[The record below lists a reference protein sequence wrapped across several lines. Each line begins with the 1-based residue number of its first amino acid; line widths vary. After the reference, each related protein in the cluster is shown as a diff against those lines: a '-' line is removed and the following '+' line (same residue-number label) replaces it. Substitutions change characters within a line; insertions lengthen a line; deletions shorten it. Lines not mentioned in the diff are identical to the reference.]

1 MRKLKLLLAFLA
13 FTGVFCGQLCAQ
25 EEGKYYFYN
34 EDSGLFLSR
43 GASWGTHASAD
54 TYGIAFELSKISDG
68 VYTLKNVD
76 HSKMANADKYL
87 GDNLYTDNGTACN
100 FTFTASSGKYKINKG
115 TNDFL
120 KIADADEYGQKP
132 IETTTTEGDAALW
145 TLMTVNEYNTFV
157 STRNDTYYSALAT
170 TMGFTGVTSQASM
183 KSFVADAA
191 TVDYTSSVG
200 NADIGGGSGAW
211 TKTQTEN
218 NRGIGDS
225 KAGDGVF
232 QTWNGCVNVNQ
243 TVSDLPKGLYKITV
257 EAFLRFGDKEAAKR
271 VEDNGSMTSYVYG
284 NNSKTLLHNFWSIR
298 QDNDHPNSM
307 AEAASQVIN
316 KDDRALLECY
326 TYVGDDGE
334 LKLGIYLAGGFD
346 AVWMICDNFTLTK
359 ISDTPSDEKKEEL
372 LGRVNEYLSALSES
386 SFKTSLSTLKSTFE
400 SNPTLNNYHLLLDF
414 ATLAQEAVAAKALG
428 MTDDVVNGYAATE
441 DITSASAMAS
451 LQKLKVGEYTFIT
464 EKYTESATLGTW
476 TENFAED
483 LNGEGYVADGE
494 KYFNEWGTN
503 TRTAKQTV
511 SLPAGEY
518 AISCIGRGAVGTS
531 GYLYYKIGEA
541 DAVQVDFLMKGNR
554 GRGVDTSGA
563 ANFSEE
569 GTYNCDNNGF
579 GWEYR
584 FLTFNLM
591 EETDVELGVS
601 ATFAGNWVSIYK
613 PQLLTTE
620 TSIKTVLLTQISST
634 IEKVP
639 TGAMNSAVKS
649 TLDSKKSAANSA
661 SAGNT
666 IEQLSTILTE
676 LNEAITAAEASVAE
690 YEKISAYL
698 AKAKAAFS
706 GDYSAIESAI
716 SSGSYENSTDGCSA
730 VKARRLAVA
739 TNGMSAGKDLTGL
752 IDNNSFETGTTDYWT
767 NTPSDDTGARSV
779 TVDNNKYAM
788 SSSDGDYLFNNWWKG
803 TPLTQN
809 IGTLPAGAYELQGVV
824 ASDGGTVY
832 ITMNDKHEAFVE
844 TANATGV
851 GIEFAYAFTL
861 DAAQEVTIGVVGGA
875 NGTKGHHKD
884 YQEDGYWFYKADN
897 FRLKYLGST
906 VPENTIDGIYFLS
919 SNGLRISRGG
929 DSGTEAELDEAGIPV
944 KITTDKAGISKLQM
958 MDTEKY
964 LFWNNEMVY
973 TDGTIEPNKTHHQP
987 YWKVIPVS
995 GGYKIKNTES
1005 GLYLSTNTNVERED
1019 INYEIEQGVATCT
1032 TTETVWTLTNAEVD
1046 VEKIK
1051 LKKALD
1057 DAPATPTA
1065 NIGDAAF
1072 QMPQSDVNA
1081 LKSVRDAAQAVYDN
1095 PSATKSQVQQAITN
1109 VEALQPLTLN
1119 APSSN
1124 QLFTISLANGK
1135 WASHGV
1141 NYENEAMTYLAGD
1154 RGDDQGGY
1162 NIKYQAP
1169 ANKNLAQAFTF
1180 TKVEGNNYKLSQIDA
1195 DGNVRYMC
1203 TAQAYGGSA
1212 PYIRTTT
1219 EADQAMLVTVIPTQE
1234 AGIYN
1239 LRNVAANE
1247 FIGAQ
1252 DAGVFTVNSHIKF
1265 NIVETTKP
1273 SIAINTT
1280 DAGYGTTMLPF
1291 AVAALPSG
1299 VKAYTCA
1306 EVEGTTLTLAE
1317 VTALAANKPYIIEGA
1332 WNETVTGDAQG
1343 TALTY
1348 TEGLL
1353 TGVYADTAAPIGSYV
1368 LQNLNEVVGFYKVAE
1383 GKQPTVGANHAYLTT
1398 TSGARALFF
1407 DNATAIRAIEAL
1419 TSGEAEIYNA
1429 AGARQNSL
1437 QKGVNI
1443 IKQGNKKFKVMVK

>member
-54 TYGIAFELSKISDG
+54 TYGIAFELSKTNDG

-76 HSKMANADKYL
+76 HSKMAKADKYL
-87 GDNLYTDNGTACN
+87 GEDLYTDNGTACD

-120 KIADADEYGQKP
+120 KIADANEYGQKP

-157 STRNDTYYSALAT
+157 ATRNDTYYSALAT

-191 TVDYTSSVG
+191 TVNYTSSVG

-218 NRGIGDS
+218 SRGIGDS

-232 QTWNGCVNVNQ
+232 QTWNGCVNLNQ

-271 VEDNGSMTSYVYG
+271 VQGDGCMTSYLYG
-284 NNSKTLLHNFWSIR
+284 NEGKTLLHNFWSIR

-334 LKLGIYLAGGFD
+334 LKLGIYLAGGFG

-372 LGRVNEYLSALSES
+372 LGRINEYLSALSES

-494 KYFNEWGTN
+494 MYFNEWGTN

-511 SLPAGEY
+511 TLPAGEY

-584 FLTFNLM
+584 FLTFNLT

-613 PQLLTTE
+613 PKLLITD
-620 TSIKTVLLTQISST
+620 TSIKTVLLSQISSALD
-634 IEKVP
+634 KVP
-639 TGAMNSAVKS
+639 TGAMNNIVRS

-666 IEQLSTILTE
+666 ANQLSIILNE
-676 LNEAITAAEASVAE
+676 LNEAISAAEASVAE
-690 YEKISAYL
+690 YAKISSYL
-698 AKAKAAFS
+698 DKAKAAFS
-706 GDYSAIESAI
+706 GDYSSIETAINN
-716 SSGSYENSTDGCSA
+716 GSYENSVDGNAA
-730 VKARRLAVA
+730 VKARRMEVA
-739 TNGMSAGKDLTGL
+739 TSDMVAGKDLTGL
-752 IDNNSFETGTTDYWT
+752 IDNNSFETGNTDYWT
-767 NTPSDDTGARSV
+767 TTASSDTGARDAKS
-779 TVDNNKYAM
+779 DQYRMAN
-788 SSSDGDYLFNNWWKG
+788 SDGNYLFNTWWRG

-809 IGTLPAGAYELQGVV
+809 IGTLPAGAYELKGVV
-824 ASDGGTVY
+824 ASDGGTIY
-832 ITMNDKHEAFVE
+832 ITMNDKHEAWVE
-844 TANATGV
+844 TAGKKDGSSIDNTKV
-851 GIEFAYAFTL
+851 GIEFAYSFTL
-861 DAAQEVTIGVVGGA
+861 DTEQEVTIGLVGGA
-875 NGTKGHHKD
+875 DGTKGHHKD
-884 YQEDGYWFYKADN
+884 YKEDGYWFYKADN
-897 FRLKYLGST
+897 FRLKYLGAT
-906 VPENTIDGIYFLS
+906 IPENTLDGTYVLKTG
-919 SNGLRISRGG
+919 NLRINRGG
-929 DSGTEAELDEAGIPV
+929 DSNTEAQMENIIGIPV
-944 KITTDKAGISKLQM
+944 EITTSNVGISTIKLT
-958 MDTEKY
+958 DTGKY
-964 LFWNNEMVY
+964 LMYNDEMVY
-973 TDGTIEPNKTHHQP
+973 TDGTIDPKSVYHKP
-987 YWKVIPVS
+987 YWKFIAVE
-995 GGYKIKNTES
+995 GGYNILNTQS
-1005 GLYLSTNTNVERED
+1005 GLYLTTDYVTRD
-1019 INYEIEQGVATCT
+1019 GKEITVATLS
-1032 TTETVWTLTNAEVD
+1032 EIPAVWTFGDSTIDAKKLELAAAINA
-1046 VEKIK
+1046 
-1051 LKKALD
+1051 
-1057 DAPATPTA
+1057 APATPAA
-1065 NIGDAAF
+1065 NIGDGAF
-1072 QMPQSDVNA
+1072 QIKQTEVDKLVSA
-1081 LKSVRDAAQAVYDN
+1081 KSIAQEV
-1095 PSATKSQVQQAITN
+1095 
-1109 VEALQPLTLN
+1109 
-1119 APSSN
+1119 
-1124 QLFTISLANGK
+1124 
-1135 WASHGV
+1135 
-1141 NYENEAMTYLAGD
+1141 YENTNASLEAVETATENLKVIEYLPLNVPEATQAYHLLFNCEGHQYTGNAVTLIPNV
-1154 RGDDQGGY
+1154 RTDQGFYGFRY
-1162 NIKYQAP
+1162 AAP
-1169 ANKNLAQAFTF
+1169 ANQNLAQACYFIHT
-1180 TKVEGNNYKLSQIDA
+1180 TGNKYKVYIVDNDGASRYLTTQHLGYETSWAEG
-1195 DGNVRYMC
+1195 
-1203 TAQAYGGSA
+1203 
-1212 PYIRTTT
+1212 IRTIDDVSKALEIEIRPNGEGLYLLWNT
-1219 EADQAMLVTVIPTQE
+1219 D
-1234 AGIYN
+1234 
-1239 LRNVAANE
+1239 ANKA
-1247 FIGAQ
+1247 IAHNGNSNW
-1252 DAGVFTVNSHIKF
+1252 DMFTNNTANF
-1265 NIVETTKP
+1265 QFVETTKP
-1273 SIAINTT
+1273 NITINTT
-1280 DAGYGTTMLPF
+1280 VAGYGTTILPF
-1291 AVAALPSG
+1291 AVASLPEG

-1306 EVEGTTLTLAE
+1306 EVSGNTLTLDE
-1317 VTALAANKPYIIEGA
+1317 VTALEANKPYIIEGA
-1332 WNETVTGDAQG
+1332 WNATLTGDAQG

-1348 TEGLL
+1348 NEGLL
-1353 TGVYADTAAPIGSYV
+1353 TGVYAETDAPVGSYV
-1368 LQNLNEVVGFYKVAE
+1368 LQKQDVIGFYKVAE
-1383 GKQPTVGANHAYLTT
+1383 SKPLKVPVNRVYLTLPEQSET
-1398 TSGARALFF
+1398 RVLYF
-1407 DNATAIRAIEAL
+1407 DSATAIRAIEAL

-1443 IKQGNKKFKVMVK
+1443 IKQGNKTVKVMVK